1 MSATGTAARTATRV
15 AMLVIIGVAMFSL
28 SGCGG
33 SDRDTSTGTS
43 KVTSEKTT
51 TTLAEGQ
58 AADTSEPALTKES
71 CLLSDD
77 LVTQLLRGETAQPE
91 TSFTRGETIFF
102 GGLVNLDSMIIGELA
117 SCLWDPPVTTSQLS
131 AFLAWAPGDQTVS
144 ADELGAR
151 IIDRLRQPYE
161 SQDGMAPLVEGTVTP
176 IADLGDE
183 AVQLDP
189 SGSGPTT
196 VAARRGGLVAV
207 VAALG
212 DPPDSEGLQAA
223 AKELLA
229 AGAGVERATTTTSRP
244 AAGGSR
250 EVTGSLQVSGDLS
263 GTMSYR
269 PGGELRCERTIGD
282 QVALVEIP
290 LLSDDGTIF
299 GYLEATPDG
308 NAKFG
313 SGKLGPSALKGNA
326 KLSQSAGKVTV
337 AVSGEFTGSDGAV
350 QLSGELVVR
359 CPSS

>member
-1 MSATGTAARTATRV
+1 MRATGSCARVRL
-15 AMLVIIGVAMFSL
+15 AMLVVSGAAVLGL

-33 SDRDTSTGTS
+33 SDGAKSAGTS
-43 KVTSEKTT
+43 ERSKET
-51 TTLAEGQ
+51 TTLGEGQ
-58 AADTSEPALTKES
+58 AQESTEPALTEES

-77 LVTQLLRGETAQPE
+77 LVTQLLGGETAQPE
-91 TSFTRGETIFF
+91 TSFTRGETIIF

-117 SCLWDPPVTTSQLS
+117 SCLWDPPRVTSQLS

-144 ADELGAR
+144 SDELGGR
-151 IIDRLRQPYE
+151 IIERLRRPYE
-161 SQDGMAPLVEGTVTP
+161 SQDGMAPQVEGTVTP
-176 IADLGDE
+176 VPDLGDE

-196 VAARRGGLVAV
+196 LVARRGGLVAV

-212 DPPDSEGLQAA
+212 DPPDSEGLRAA
-223 AKELLA
+223 AEELLA

-244 AAGGSR
+244 DASGRR

-263 GTMSYR
+263 GALGYR

-282 QVALVEIP
+282 RVGLVEIP
-290 LLSDDGTIF
+290 LISDDGTIF
-299 GYLEATPDG
+299 GYLEVTPDG
-308 NAKFG
+308 TAKFG
-313 SGKLGPSALKGNA
+313 SGKLGPSALGGTA
-326 KLSQSAGKVTV
+326 ELSQDGEEVTI

-359 CPSS
+359 CPS